1 MTLTA
6 AEVGHVKQAN
16 TTEEVLPA
24 VRKRWSPRAFADR
37 DVTKTDLRKI
47 FEAARWAPSSNNEQP
62 WRFIV
67 GLRGSDTYQKI
78 GSSLVQFNQAWA
90 LNAPVLILGVARKRF
105 SRGES
110 ENDYNLYDLGAATGF
125 ITLQAAA
132 LGLVTHQM
140 AGYDKHAAR
149 KALEIPEEFDLG
161 SVMALGYQGEPSTLT
176 NEKMLEQETL
186 PRSRKPLNEIVL
198 GAWGQPAQLE

>member
-6 AEVGHVKQAN
+6 VEAEHVKQAL
-16 TTEEVLPA
+16 TTEEVLPV

-37 DVTKTDLRKI
+37 EVSQADLKTI

-67 GLRGSDTYQKI
+67 GLRGSQTYQKI
-78 GSSLVQFNQAWA
+78 GSSLVEFNQAWA
-90 LNAPVLILGVARKRF
+90 LKAPVLILGVAKKHF
-105 SRGES
+105 SHGES
-110 ENDYNLYDLGAATGF
+110 ENGYHLYDLGAATGF

-140 AGYDKHAAR
+140 GGYDKNAAR
-149 KALEIPEEFDLG
+149 KALGIPDEFDLG
-161 SVMALGYQGEPSTLT
+161 SAMALGYQGEPSTLT
-176 NEKMLEQETL
+176 NEKMLQQETL
-186 PRSRKPLNEIVL
+186 PRARKPLNEIVL
-198 GAWGQPAQLE
+198 GAWGEPAKLS